1 MRKVENNMLSNKAI
15 DRFKVSSLDEKRE
28 IITLYFNA
36 YKQATTKKYPLAL
49 RNLKIA
55 NSLWGNSELTI
66 LFNELLENYNLITF
80 EAQIE
85 EVLEHL
91 IGIFAPSKG

>member
-1 MRKVENNMLSNKAI
+1 MLSYKAI
-15 DRFKVSSLDEKRE
+15 KNFKMSSLDEKRE

-36 YKQATTKKYPLAL
+36 HKRASSKNYPLAL
-49 RNLKIA
+49 LHIKTA

-66 LFNELLENYNLITF
+66 VFNKLLEDYELLKF
-80 EAQIE
+80 EKQIE

-91 IGIFAPSKG
+91 ISIFAPSKGD

>member
-1 MRKVENNMLSNKAI
+1 MLSNKAI
-15 DRFKVSSLDEKRE
+15 ERFKASSLEEKRE
-28 IITLYFNA
+28 IISLYFNA
-36 YKQATTKKYPLAL
+36 YKQAMAKKYPLAL

-66 LFNELLENYNLITF
+66 IFNNLLANYHLVKF
-80 EAQIE
+80 EKQIE

-91 IGIFAPSKG
+91 IGIFAPSAVNKQK

>member
-1 MRKVENNMLSNKAI
+1 MLSNKAI
-15 DRFKVSSLDEKRE
+15 ERFKVSSLEEKRE
-28 IITLYFNA
+28 IIALYFNA
-36 YKQATTKKYPLAL
+36 YKRAMEKNYPLAL
-49 RNLKIA
+49 RNLKSA

-66 LFNELLENYNLITF
+66 VFNELLADYHLVKF
-80 EAQIE
+80 EKKIE

>member
-1 MRKVENNMLSNKAI
+1 MLSNKAV
-15 DRFKVSSLDEKRE
+15 DRFKVSSLEEKRE
-28 IITLYFNA
+28 IIYLYFNA
-36 YKQATTKKYPLAL
+36 YKRATAKKYPLAL
-49 RNLKIA
+49 RNLKSA

-66 LFNELLENYNLITF
+66 VFNELLADYHLVKF
-80 EAQIE
+80 EKQIE

>member
-1 MRKVENNMLSNKAI
+1 MLSNKAI
-15 DRFKVSSLDEKRE
+15 ESFKASPLEEKRD

-36 YKQATTKKYPLAL
+36 YKRATAKDYPLAL
-49 RNLKIA
+49 RHLNSA

-66 LFNELLENYNLITF
+66 TFNELLADYHLVKF
-80 EAQIE
+80 EKQIE

-91 IGIFAPSKG
+91 ISMFSPSRYL

>member
-1 MRKVENNMLSNKAI
+1 MLSNKAI
-15 DRFKVSSLDEKRE
+15 ERFKMSSLEEKRE

-36 YKQATTKKYPLAL
+36 YKQATAKNYPLAYRHL
-49 RNLKIA
+49 NSA

-66 LFNELLENYNLITF
+66 IFNELLADYLLVKF
-80 EAQIE
+80 EKQIE

-91 IGIFAPSKG
+91 ISIFAPSKG